1 MRQQPQ
7 VMDSLVLWLHGEWL
21 ARGPRDEQS
30 SARAY
35 TARYQQMQQHLGG
48 SAIPTTFVALAHNS
62 PVGCIS
68 LTRLQAANKHFAR
81 GLWMTNLYVVPAA
94 REQGVASALL
104 AGAEQQALHLNE
116 AVLYLFTDS
125 AADFYRRRGWQ
136 QCLNSVVPKSADDR
150 RVCVF
155 KKHLA
160 NMGGSGGVV

>member
-1 MRQQPQ
+1 MF
-7 VMDSLVLWLHGEWL
+7 DSLIVWLHGEWL
-21 ARGPRDEQS
+21 AQGLRDEQS
-30 SARAY
+30 SVRAY
-35 TARYQQMQQHLGG
+35 ATRYQQMQQYLGE
-48 SAIPTTFVALAHNS
+48 SAIPTTLVAIAHNL

-68 LTRLQAANKHFAR
+68 LTRLQAANKQFTR

-104 AGAEQQALHLNE
+104 ASAEQQALGLNE
-116 AVLYLFTDS
+116 TTLYLFTTS

-136 QCLNSVVPKSADDR
+136 QCLNSVMPINNDS

-160 NMGGSGGVV
+160 HIHDSGRRV